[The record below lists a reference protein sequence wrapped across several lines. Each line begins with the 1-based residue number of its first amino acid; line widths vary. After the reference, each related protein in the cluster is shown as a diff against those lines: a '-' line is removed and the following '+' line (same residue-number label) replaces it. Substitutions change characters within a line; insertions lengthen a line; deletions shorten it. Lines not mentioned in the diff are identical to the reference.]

1 MYTDTQQ
8 ALRNSLWN
16 FMGSMLTHS
25 AFEND
30 KAKESVTALV
40 SEELCKFCK
49 NEDDTTVNMGAAKPI
64 LKSTVWIL
72 QARIQEMKTERD
84 KLKQDSPAY
93 EYLNQSI
100 ESLTILHNS
109 LDNFIS
115 KL

>member
-16 FMGSMLTHS
+16 FMGSLLANS

-49 NEDDTTVNMGAAKPI
+49 NEDEVTVNMGACKPI
-64 LKSTVWIL
+64 LKSTSWIL

-84 KLKQDSPAY
+84 KLEQNSPAY
-93 EYLNQSI
+93 EYLNQGV
-100 ESLTILHNS
+100 EDLTALYDSLE
-109 LDNFIS
+109 NFIS